1 MLAAG
6 LKGVEGK
13 YSLPEPIED
22 DIFEMDDK
30 ELKRRKIGSLPGSLI
45 EAVELAEKSPLVRE
59 VLGDHLFNN
68 LIANKKMEWD
78 RYRMHVSQHEIDNF
92 LPIL

>member
-1 MLAAG
+1 M
-6 LKGVEGK
+6 KGVEGK

-30 ELKRRKIGSLPGSLI
+30 ELKRRKIGALPGSLI
-45 EAVELAEKSPLVRE
+45 EAIDLAEKSPLVRE
-59 VLGDHLFNN
+59 VLGDHLLDN
-68 LIANKKMEWD
+68 LIANKKVEWD
-78 RYRMHVSQHEIDNF
+78 RYRMHVSRYETENF